1 MINTDKFDGKKRID
15 SEKICEKH
23 KIKYWEVAYDVFK
36 CAQCE
41 DEKKEERVKLE
52 QHARALYEAKK
63 TLNLPKKL
71 QSYSFNSYNPSKKSN
86 EIFKNCIEYV
96 ENWPDVGGI
105 LMLGGVG
112 TGKTHLAVSICR
124 ELCDKAICCKLTT
137 VNRIIRD
144 VRSSWG
150 GKRVED
156 DFGRGS
162 NVTEEMVIENYVN
175 YGLLVIDEIG
185 SQYGS
190 DSERIIINEIIND
203 RYEMDRPTIIIGNV
217 SISEANKILGTR
229 VIDRIKDNGNVM
241 FFEWD
246 SHRSLKKDS
255 S

>member
-1 MINTDKFDGKKRID
+1 MINTDKFEGKKRID
-15 SEKICEKH
+15 SEKICDIHNIRYSE
-23 KIKYWEVAYDVFK
+23 ISFDMFR
-36 CAQCE
+36 CLQCE
-41 DEKKEERVKLE
+41 TEKRKKREELE
-52 QHARALYEAKK
+52 RHARNLRKAKECLK
-63 TLNLPKKL
+63 LPKKL
-71 QSYSFNSYNPSKKSN
+71 QSYSFNSYNPSKKSS

-112 TGKTHLAVSICR
+112 TGKTHLAVSICKD
-124 ELCDKAICCKLTT
+124 LCDKAVCCKLTT

-156 DFGRGS
+156 EFGRGS

-246 SHRSLKKDS
+246 SHRMLKK
-255 S
+255 